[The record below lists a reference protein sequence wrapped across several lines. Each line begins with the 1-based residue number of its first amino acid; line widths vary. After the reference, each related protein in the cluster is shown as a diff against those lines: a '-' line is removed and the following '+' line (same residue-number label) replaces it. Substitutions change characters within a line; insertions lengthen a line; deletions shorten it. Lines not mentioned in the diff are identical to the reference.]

1 MNRDRFKDL
10 LDSRGSDLS
19 AWPKAD
25 RLAAEQLIASDPKAA
40 AALDRTRDLDTLIRR
55 SFASAPDADH
65 EDITSR
71 ILAGLP
77 KTLPAQERHTETRVI
92 RLHTPRNEPKP
103 WAFWPRFGLHRRRFF
118 HASPRSA
125 LPPLS
130 ASPLASS
137 GHRPR
142 QSVRKRAPMPPRSSF
157 KRIPQS
163 EHSNERSTDFRSRN
177 ALPARDPSLVPG
189 AEPLPDRRH
198 RGLRGKFRVPSRIFR
213 KGRPRASIRD
223 AGVAASRGRC
233 EHSSNGIRQKGEG
246 NRGRAS
252 SRPSH
257 SRCCAASLGR

>member
-103 WAFWPRFGLHRRRFF
+103 WAFWPAQEAFFPRIAALGFAAAFGIAVGLFWAQATAERQE
-118 HASPRSA
+118 ASA
-125 LPPLS
+125 D
-130 ASPLASS
+130 AAAIIF
-137 GHRPR
+137 
-142 QSVRKRAPMPPRSSF
+142 Q
-157 KRIPQS
+157 
-163 EHSNERSTDFRSRN
+163 TDTAIGTF
-177 ALPARDPSLVPG
+177 
-189 AEPLPDRRH
+189 
-198 RGLRGKFRVPSRIFR
+198 
-213 KGRPRASIRD
+213 
-223 AGVAASRGRC
+223 
-233 EHSSNGIRQKGEG
+233 
-246 NRGRAS
+246 
-252 SRPSH
+252 
-257 SRCCAASLGR
+257 